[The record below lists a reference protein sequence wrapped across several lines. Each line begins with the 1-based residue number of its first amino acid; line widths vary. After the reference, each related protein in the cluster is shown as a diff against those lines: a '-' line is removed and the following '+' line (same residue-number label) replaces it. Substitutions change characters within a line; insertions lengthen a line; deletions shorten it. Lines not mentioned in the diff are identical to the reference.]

1 MHRWSVQELW
11 EFGFKTCFIGGCL
24 VDSKRRIYIFLH
36 LFSAVSRSV
45 TSWLGNW
52 GYYLCNCSAHW
63 ICNIVKV
70 DPLVLFPW
78 RTLGLDRTPLRQL
91 LKLGP
96 GVCFFVMY
104 ISWSGKGQAVFTWHF
119 AQLMHIKKGSNPFMC
134 ALCDVWISYLIDTL
148 LCKYWVRWPDTQVL
162 LHMEVF
168 RWCYN
173 VRKLI
178 SHAIGNKFQLEIWS
192 DLNLEAA
199 CSPWWCGLI
208 FTKITSKTLHLSLA
222 CYQGHMSWLW
232 TLTVFKAV
240 RIMKPIW

>member
-1 MHRWSVQELW
+1 MVRLFVQVSSFGALFEDPLCNWKAVVVHRWSVQELW
-11 EFGFKTCFIGGCL
+11 EFGCKTCFIGGCL
-24 VDSKRRIYIFLH
+24 IDSKRRIYIFLH

-119 AQLMHIKKGSNPFMC
+119 AQFMDIKKAQTHFMC
-134 ALCDVWISYLIDTL
+134 IVWCMD
-148 LCKYWVRWPDTQVL
+148 
-162 LHMEVF
+162 
-168 RWCYN
+168 
-173 VRKLI
+173 LI
-178 SHAIGNKFQLEIWS
+178 SHWF
-192 DLNLEAA
+192 
-199 CSPWWCGLI
+199 
-208 FTKITSKTLHLSLA
+208 FTVQILSA
-222 CYQGHMSWLW
+222 
-232 TLTVFKAV
+232 LTRYSSCIRHGGIQVV
-240 RIMKPIW
+240 L